1 MRFWMAALACIALA
15 GNGVRAQ
22 EASGKDKEALEDA
35 RQHVAKAKVHYDLGE
50 YKDAAEE
57 YIIVYRLKPL
67 PALLFNIAQSYRQAG
82 MYDKARSFY
91 KSYLREAP
99 EVKNRATIEQSI
111 KEMDELLA
119 KEKKAKNGPPTGVK
133 EPMGSTAAEASLP
146 IKKMA
151 RAPEKAAA
159 VDAAAARAGDAA
171 APKTASA
178 PAGASAST
186 AAAQNQPAKATEP
199 PKVAM
204 ATPAPQTPAKAVPA
218 VAVTPAPGSSKTGS
232 TTAQAGSS
240 HTAAWIAGG
249 AAVALLGGGALFTL
263 KASGTDSDLQN
274 GGHTRA
280 EADSLISQSNSNH
293 KTSAVLLGVGAVAAA
308 TSAVLFL
315 AF

>member
-151 RAPEKAAA
+151 RAP
-159 VDAAAARAGDAA
+159 RAPPPP
-171 APKTASA
+171 PKKE
-178 PAGASAST
+178 AGAR
-186 AAAQNQPAKATEP
+186 
-199 PKVAM
+199 
-204 ATPAPQTPAKAVPA
+204 
-218 VAVTPAPGSSKTGS
+218 PGE
-232 TTAQAGSS
+232 
-240 HTAAWIAGG
+240 GG
-249 AAVALLGGGALFTL
+249 GVWGGGAQAAFR
-263 KASGTDSDLQN
+263 SRDLGSH
-274 GGHTRA
+274 GGPA
-280 EADSLISQSNSNH
+280 EPA
-293 KTSAVLLGVGAVAAA
+293 G
-308 TSAVLFL
+308 
-315 AF
+315 

>member
-133 EPMGSTAAEASLP
+133 EPMGSTAAEASRP

-159 VDAAAARAGDAA
+159 VDAAAAK
-171 APKTASA
+171 PLSA
-178 PAGASAST
+178 PATSAPT
-186 AAAQNQPAKATEP
+186 AAAQNQPVTQEIAMTVKGNQVSCSINSTVVATFD
-199 PKVAM
+199 KSAL
-204 ATPAPQTPAKAVPA
+204 
-218 VAVTPAPGSSKTGS
+218 VTAGKLKS
-232 TTAQAGSS
+232 TDGVYGIRFA
-240 HTAAWIAGG
+240 HN
-249 AAVALLGGGALFTL
+249 
-263 KASGTDSDLQN
+263 TDGIVSDLKLTKAQ
-274 GGHTRA
+274 
-280 EADSLISQSNSNH
+280 
-293 KTSAVLLGVGAVAAA
+293 
-308 TSAVLFL
+308 
-315 AF
+315 

>member
-1 MRFWMAALACIALA
+1 MAALACIALA

-159 VDAAAARAGDAA
+159 VDAAAAK
-171 APKTASA
+171 PLSA
-178 PAGASAST
+178 PGTSAPT

-204 ATPAPQTPAKAVPA
+204 ATPAAQTPAKAVPA

-232 TTAQAGSS
+232 TTAQSGSS